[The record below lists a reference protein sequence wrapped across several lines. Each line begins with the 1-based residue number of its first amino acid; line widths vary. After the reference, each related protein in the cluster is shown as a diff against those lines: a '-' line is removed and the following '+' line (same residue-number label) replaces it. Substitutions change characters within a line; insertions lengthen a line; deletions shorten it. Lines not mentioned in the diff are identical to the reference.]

1 MFPGR
6 IHAAILDNSMNRK
19 KPFMNHY
26 FFATGHGAGE
36 GVHPLNY
43 RPPIT
48 GNLTYTAKQNV
59 GMPGQ
64 QVGINVA
71 LPNTTPVPVRRF
83 NAMEGKMRDF
93 QAGMLGRQ
101 NLAGTSPVE
110 EQGRSP
116 M

>member
-6 IHAAILDNSMNRK
+6 IHAALLDNSMNRK

-36 GVHPLNY
+36 GVKPTLT

-59 GMPGQ
+59 GMPGA

-71 LPNTTPVPVRRF
+71 LPNREPQQVRRF
-83 NAMEGKMRDF
+83 NAMEGKMRDY
-93 QAGMLGRQ
+93 QANMLGRQ

>member
-6 IHAAILDNSMNRK
+6 IHAALLDNSMNRK

-26 FFATGHGAGE
+26 FFNTGHGAGE
-36 GVHPLNY
+36 GVKPTLT

-64 QVGINVA
+64 QVGLNVA
-71 LPNTTPVPVRRF
+71 LPNRQPVVRRVTGI
-83 NAMEGKMRDF
+83 EGQMRDF